1 MVLVNG
7 LEISQSLNLTK
18 PNKRVT
24 DPNQKLKGG
33 NYFMSNQET
42 MNAWGAVNTEENNNG
57 GGGQQDRPDF
67 LKLEIGDNKIRI
79 LDLAP
84 HSYKERYAPS
94 ANGGKGASLPY
105 FGKED
110 LMEKENQDFMSN
122 IFKEADEKKLK
133 DKKRKDFLRDQGYK
147 KQPWNKIREKHII
160 HVLDR
165 ATGEVKLLD
174 KGNGIFKHIKKL
186 AMNSDWGDPRFY
198 DITISMDGDKN
209 DFQSIEYSVTASPNK
224 GSITDAERK
233 LYEEKK
239 IDLAEFK
246 SAGDMTPEDAYRIA
260 KGETFKD
267 VLGNGSED
275 SEEVNKKADTNDLP
289 QEEEKPAEQ
298 PPVEKEEEL
307 SPEELENMEF

>member
-1 MVLVNG
+1 
-7 LEISQSLNLTK
+7 
-18 PNKRVT
+18 
-24 DPNQKLKGG
+24 
-33 NYFMSNQET
+33 MSNEA
-42 MNAWGAVNTEENNNG
+42 MNAWGNVNTEESNNG

-84 HSYKERYAPS
+84 HSYKERYVPS
-94 ANGGKGASLPY
+94 ANDGKGASLPY

-110 LMEKENQDFMSN
+110 LMEKENQDFMKK
-122 IFKEADEKKLK
+122 IFQEADDKKLK
-133 DKKRKDFLRDQGYK
+133 DKKRKDFLRDEGYK

-209 DFQSIEYSVTASPNK
+209 DFQTIEYSVTASPNK

-239 IDLAEFK
+239 IDLAQFK
-246 SAGDMTPEDAYRIA
+246 SAGDMTPEQAYKIA
-260 KGETFKD
+260 QGATFTD
-267 VLGNGSED
+267 VLGNGSESSD
-275 SEEVNKKADTNDLP
+275 EVNEKADTNDLP
-289 QEEEKPAEQ
+289 KEEETQETSEKQPEKPE
-298 PPVEKEEEL
+298 VDKEEEL
-307 SPEELENMEF
+307 SAEELENMEF